1 MSLNTSGIGQE
12 VAIIKNNPNYKKTK
26 FFVSDVEDKKMKGF
40 DNFQIEEG
48 VFQYVSDEDRD
59 RDTIYICGSA
69 GSGKSYWTG
78 EYCKEYHK
86 RNKHNPIYL
95 ISEGSADPALDGLKN
110 LQRVKVDDS
119 LIEDPI
125 DWQEFD
131 NCLVIF
137 DDIDAYTGKL
147 KKAIYALLDKL
158 LKNARKNKV
167 SVIMTSHSCTGLELK
182 AVLNE
187 SNVIV
192 FFMKNYNRS
201 LKYLLEGYVGLNKE
215 GIKKLKAN
223 KSRWTA
229 FVKTYPN
236 VIIQERNLFTIGHIQ
251 DF

>member
-1 MSLNTSGIGQE
+1 MALNISGIGQE
-12 VAIIKNNPNYKKTK
+12 IAIIKNNPKYKKTK
-26 FFVSDVEDKKMKGF
+26 F
-40 DNFQIEEG
+40 
-48 VFQYVSDEDRD
+48 YVSDEDD
-59 RDTIYICGSA
+59 NEIKSFNNLHINDGTFQYVTDEDKERDTIYICGSA

-78 EYCKEYHK
+78 KYCEEYYK
-86 RNKHNPIYL
+86 RNKDNPIYL
-95 ISEGSADPALDGLKN
+95 ISEGSEDPALDNLKN
-110 LQRVKVDDS
+110 LQRVKVDET
-119 LIEDPI
+119 LLEDPI
-125 DWQEFD
+125 EWTEFND
-131 NCLVIF
+131 CLVIF

-147 KKAIYALLDKL
+147 KKFIYSLLDKL

-201 LKYLLEGYVGLNKE
+201 LKYLLESYVGLNKD

-236 VIIQERNLFTIGHIQ
+236 VIIQEKDIFTIGHIQ

>member
-1 MSLNTSGIGQE
+1 MAINTSGIGQE
-12 VAIIKNNPNYKKTK
+12 IAIIKNNPKYKKTK
-26 FFVSDVEDKKMKGF
+26 F
-40 DNFQIEEG
+40 
-48 VFQYVSDEDRD
+48 YVSDEDD
-59 RDTIYICGSA
+59 KKIKGFDSMHLEEGVYQYVTDEEKERDTIYICGSA

-78 EYCKEYHK
+78 KYCEEYYK

-95 ISEGSADPALDGLKN
+95 ISEGSADPALDELKN
-110 LQRVKVDDS
+110 LQRVHVDES
-119 LIEDPI
+119 LLEDPI
-125 DWQEFD
+125 EWTEFND
-131 NCLVIF
+131 CLVIF

-147 KKAIYALLDKL
+147 KKYIYSLLDKL

-192 FFMKNYNRS
+192 FFMKNLNRS
-201 LKYLLEGYVGLNKE
+201 LKYLLESYVGLNKD

-236 VIIQERNLFTIGHIQ
+236 VIIQEKDIFTIGHIQ

>member
-1 MSLNTSGIGQE
+1 MTGFGQE
-12 VAIIKNNPNYKKTK
+12 IAIIKNNPKYKKTK
-26 FFVSDVEDKKMKGF
+26 FYVSDTEDNKIKGF
-40 DNFQIEEG
+40 DNFHIDEG
-48 VFQYVSDEDRD
+48 TFQYVTDEDKD

-78 EYCKEYHK
+78 KYCEEYYKN
-86 RNKHNPIYL
+86 NKKNPIYL
-95 ISEGSADPALDGLKN
+95 ISEGSADPALDQLKN
-110 LQRVKVDDS
+110 LQRVKVDDT
-119 LIEDPI
+119 LLEDPI
-125 DWQEFD
+125 EWTEFD

-147 KKAIYALLDKL
+147 KKYIYSLLDKL

-187 SNVIV
+187 ANVIV

-201 LKYLLEGYVGLNKE
+201 LKYLLEGYVGLNKD

-236 VIIQERNLFTIGHIQ
+236 VIIQEKDIFTIGHVQ

>member
-1 MSLNTSGIGQE
+1 MALNISGVGQE
-12 VAIIKNNPNYKKTK
+12 IAIIKNNPKYKKTK
-26 FFVSDVEDKKMKGF
+26 FFVSDEEDNEIKSF
-40 DNFQIEEG
+40 NNLHINEG
-48 VFQYVSDEDRD
+48 VFQYVSDEDKE

-78 EYCKEYHK
+78 KYCEEYYK
-86 RNKHNPIYL
+86 RNKDNPIYL
-95 ISEGSADPALDGLKN
+95 ISEGSEDPALDSLKN
-110 LQRVKVDDS
+110 LQRVKVDETLLD
-119 LIEDPI
+119 DPI
-125 DWQEFD
+125 EWTEFND
-131 NCLVIF
+131 CLVIF

-147 KKAIYALLDKL
+147 KKFIYSLLDKL

-201 LKYLLEGYVGLNKE
+201 LKYLLESYVGLNKD

-236 VIIQERNLFTIGHIQ
+236 VIIQEKDIFTIGHIQ

>member
-1 MSLNTSGIGQE
+1 MALNNSGIGQE
-12 VAIIKNNPNYKKTK
+12 IAIIKNNPKYKKTK
-26 FFVSDVEDKKMKGF
+26 FFVSDTEDKKINGF
-40 DNFQIEEG
+40 ESFHLDDG

-78 EYCKEYHK
+78 EYCKEYYK
-86 RNKHNPIYL
+86 RNKNNPIYL
-95 ISEGSADPALDGLKN
+95 ISEGSADPALDDLKN

-125 DWQEFD
+125 EWTEFE
-131 NCLVIF
+131 NCLVIA

-147 KKAIYALLDKL
+147 KKYIYGLIDKL

-182 AVLNE
+182 GILNE
-187 SNVIV
+187 ANVIV
-192 FFMKNYNRS
+192 FFPKNWNRS
-201 LKYLLEGYVGLNKE
+201 LKYLLESYVGLNKE
-215 GIKKLKAN
+215 AVKKLFKH
-223 KSRWTA
+223 KSRWCA
-229 FVKTYPN
+229 FVKSFPN
-236 VIIQERNLFTIGHIQ
+236 VIIQEKNIQTIGQLQ